1 MTNRKPINVKVW
13 KRATTLA
20 AENVL
25 SRNSA
30 KGSIGLLVVFS
41 LISKNRK
48 KSILAAYAAIISGDV
63 LPRLFPSIKAKVN
76 IPRTSTLASP
86 HHVMQCFHRLLDWG
100 LIIPAMDLVEVHV
113 IRPKPLEA
121 LVDLTEDRLAR

>member
-41 LISKNRK
+41 LKSKNRK
-48 KSILAAYAAIISGDV
+48 KSILAVYAAIISGDV
-63 LPRLFPSIKAKVN
+63 LPRLFPSIKANVN
-76 IPRTSTLASP
+76 IPVREYLP
-86 HHVMQCFHRLLDWG
+86 LDPEDQCFVL
-100 LIIPAMDLVEVHV
+100 PAESM
-113 IRPKPLEA
+113 
-121 LVDLTEDRLAR
+121 